1 MFDDS
6 DEEGFS
12 LFPVAIPGS
21 RKKNTPSSNR
31 SRRKALP
38 SSSDPSYSKKNKKVF
53 SINAA
58 AAAAEQAGSD
68 SDDSEVEKEDK
79 VTCLIIGKSGSGK
92 STLTKHLAKRFAS
105 KYNRPVYV
113 VNQKGS
119 GKSDFRRIGWD
130 DVDKISKCAL
140 IVDDIINLTK
150 PQMQKIVSILN
161 DHWHHRRVNP
171 VMLVFHTSNN
181 TGAHSLIG
189 CVNRI
194 YISAVQT
201 SYPSLKDVL
210 NTLCFDEDEKEEVIS
225 RLKSCKLP
233 PFSHFC
239 INVETRRVEV
249 IDLSPE
255 MLAEKRQ
262 TDAKKEGE
270 MKQVCKLGTELFSV
284 LLKTDEEK
292 DKANIILGVLV
303 ARLDRID
310 PVDLSVIVKPP
321 ASAAATNKKGGS
333 ASSIGGF
340 SVNIVDY
347 ICCLL
352 NKSFESVL
360 PQRKRKN
367 LALFHIY
374 LKREKRI
381 VLPSLLIT
389 NDTFV

>member
-6 DEEGFS
+6 DDDGLS
-12 LFPVAIPGS
+12 LFPVVIPRSKRMTPVSKTVPRS
-21 RKKNTPSSNR
+21 RKS
-31 SRRKALP
+31 L
-38 SSSDPSYSKKNKKVF
+38 SSSSPATSKKHKV
-53 SINAA
+53 SAA
-58 AAAAEQAGSD
+58 AADRHEADNND
-68 SDDSEVEKEDK
+68 SDDSEVDQEDK

-92 STLTKHLAKRFAS
+92 STLTRHLAKRFAS
-105 KYNRPVYV
+105 KYSRPVYV

-119 GKSDFRRIGWD
+119 GKSDFKKIGWG

-140 IVDDIINLTK
+140 IIDDLINLDK
-150 PQMQKIVSILN
+150 AKMQKLVKILN
-161 DHWHHRRVNP
+161 EDWHHKRVNP

-194 YISAVQT
+194 YISAVQS

-210 NTLCFDEDEKEEVIS
+210 TTLYFDDVEKEEILD

-239 INVETRRVEV
+239 IDINTRKVEV

-255 MLAEKRQ
+255 MLAERRQ
-262 TDAKKEGE
+262 MDARKEAAV
-270 MKQVCKLGTELFSV
+270 KLVCKLGAELFSV
-284 LLKTDEEK
+284 LLKTDGEK
-292 DKANIILGVLV
+292 EKANIILGVLS
-303 ARLDRID
+303 ARLDQID
-310 PVDLSVIVKPP
+310 PIDLSIVVRPT
-321 ASAAATNKKGGS
+321 SSIAAADKKEGS
-333 ASSIGGF
+333 APDRPL

-360 PQRKRKN
+360 SQRKRNN
-367 LALFHIY
+367 LAIFHLY

-389 NDTFV
+389 NDTFA